1 MTKKVNRV
9 RNWRK
14 YNEALVNRGSV
25 TFWIDEEII
34 KGWHENKHDGS
45 QGRPK
50 LYSDLAIKCALTV
63 KAVFNLAFRAT
74 EGFIKSLM
82 KVMKIDLKTP
92 DYTLLCKRQKD
103 LKIDLPRSCQNAT
116 ILVDSTGI
124 KVFGEGEWKVRQHGY
139 IKKRLWRKLH
149 IGVNAESQEINAFEL
164 TELGIQDCQ
173 GFDLLINKIE
183 RCERVIGDGAYDR
196 FSCYE
201 LAEKK
206 RFELLAPPQHNART
220 SIERS
225 RNKKKASMNAV
236 KKRDAIIEAVRKS
249 GRKEWKIN
257 AGYHQ
262 RSLAETAVYRLK
274 GLIRNKVRNKLI
286 EHQKI
291 EVGIWCYALNKMTT
305 LGFGK

>member
-1 MTKKVNRV
+1 MTKEVDRV

-34 KGWHENKHDGS
+34 KGWHENTHDGDK
-45 QGRPK
+45 GRPK

-82 KVMKIDLKTP
+82 KVMKLNLKTP

-103 LKIDLPRSCQNAT
+103 LKINLPRCRQNAT
-116 ILVDSTGI
+116 ILIDSTGI

-149 IGVNAESQEINAFEL
+149 FAVNAESQEFNAFEL

-173 GFDLLINKIE
+173 GFDLVINKME
-183 RCERVIGDGAYDR
+183 AFDCVIGDGAYDR

-206 RFELLAPPQHNART
+206 RFELISPPQHNAKT
-220 SIERS
+220 SVERP
-225 RNKKKASMNAV
+225 RNKNKASTNAV
-236 KKRDAIIEAVRKS
+236 KKRDGVIEAIRKF

-257 AGYHQ
+257 TDYHR

-274 GLIRNKVRNKLI
+274 GLIRNKVRNKLV
-286 EHQKI
+286 EHQKT